1 LLGSCIITGGLALFA
16 LSCSSPDP
24 TETVP
29 DTPGGTEFGAIDPA
43 NGSAE
48 CMGDDAGTLPFDDP
62 GGLVSGFKDD
72 GDPNSFVCT
81 AKEVFIATA
90 DVIQVFD
97 PAANGGAGAFVAFDP
112 ENPPHCNEGDDI
124 TFKMAAHVEQNA
136 VSERQ
141 DIGIWIA
148 TDGGNA
154 KTGDCNH
161 YNLPDDATGT
171 TNLDGDQC
179 AGLAQGGTT
188 VVDLGTLTVPCNPDP
203 ETSNLSVGSCIGWK
217 VPADDA
223 ECSDDADGNNTSGQP
238 TDFRAGTLPTNKSKC
253 NCEPFVVPII
263 VDQSATI
270 EVKKVCDPTTD
281 TGTFDLLID
290 GSNAFGD
297 EKACGGTTGTQT
309 VSAGTSADPGAD
321 HTVGENDFT
330 TADYTTTHACTRN
343 GSNDATLAGSGTTI
357 DPVHVEPDDAIVC
370 TFTNVR
376 KGGILI
382 KKETNP
388 DGATGTFSFTH
399 NVGTSSD
406 PTVTSPFTLSDG
418 GSQAFSKVI
427 PGTYTVTEADPAP
440 AFDLES
446 LDCDDDAS
454 ATPSTTSGRVATI
467 KVDPGETVTCTYTNK
482 QRGSIIIKKETNP
495 DGASGSFSFAHNVG
509 SNSDPTVTTPFSLS
523 DGGSQTFTNVKPGNY
538 TVTESDPTPAF
549 DLESL
554 DCDDDA
560 SATPSTTAGLLA
572 TVKVDP
578 GETVTCT
585 YTNKQR
591 ATVTVN
597 KRESGALPLT
607 HAWSFEIRTGASTI
621 AAGTVIATGS
631 ANTTTGVVTFACS
644 PNPNAFCGN
653 VSSIANIIP
662 GNYQLCETGMPA
674 GYSNNITGFTPLGAI
689 PEGADN
695 STECINIT
703 LGAGGS
709 GVPTGV
715 PNPIDNTP
723 PPGGDAR
730 TIGYWK
736 NWSSC
741 TGGKQYIKAVANGD
755 ISKTLDG
762 RLPELIGDLN
772 ITTCAVGF
780 DILNKSDIVSHKKKA
795 NDAAYGLAAQLLA
808 AKFNVEAGAGTC
820 AAATNAIA
828 GAQALLDL
836 INFTGTGNYLVK
848 ASANRTAALGFAATL
863 DSYNNNTLCP

>member
-1 LLGSCIITGGLALFA
+1 
-16 LSCSSPDP
+16 
-24 TETVP
+24 
-29 DTPGGTEFGAIDPA
+29 
-43 NGSAE
+43 
-48 CMGDDAGTLPFDDP
+48 
-62 GGLVSGFKDD
+62 
-72 GDPNSFVCT
+72 
-81 AKEVFIATA
+81 
-90 DVIQVFD
+90 
-97 PAANGGAGAFVAFDP
+97 
-112 ENPPHCNEGDDI
+112 
-124 TFKMAAHVEQNA
+124 
-136 VSERQ
+136 
-141 DIGIWIA
+141 
-148 TDGGNA
+148 
-154 KTGDCNH
+154 
-161 YNLPDDATGT
+161 
-171 TNLDGDQC
+171 
-179 AGLAQGGTT
+179 
-188 VVDLGTLTVPCNPDP
+188 
-203 ETSNLSVGSCIGWK
+203 
-217 VPADDA
+217 
-223 ECSDDADGNNTSGQP
+223 
-238 TDFRAGTLPTNKSKC
+238 
-253 NCEPFVVPII
+253 
-263 VDQSATI
+263 
-270 EVKKVCDPTTD
+270 
-281 TGTFDLLID
+281 
-290 GSNAFGD
+290 
-297 EKACGGTTGTQT
+297 
-309 VSAGTSADPGAD
+309 
-321 HTVGENDFT
+321 
-330 TADYTTTHACTRN
+330 
-343 GSNDATLAGSGTTI
+343 
-357 DPVHVEPDDAIVC
+357 VEPDDAIVC

-406 PTVTSPFTLSDG
+406 PAVTSPFTLSDG

-454 ATPSTTSGRVATI
+454 ATPSTTSGRVATV

-482 QRGSIIIKKETNP
+482 QRGSIVIKKETNP

-538 TVTESDPTPAF
+538 TVTESNPTPAF

-560 SATPSTTAGLLA
+560 SATPSTTAGLVA

-585 YTNKQR
+585 YTNKKR
-591 ATVTVN
+591 ATVTLN

-607 HAWSFEIRTGASTI
+607 HAWSFEIRTGASTS

-631 ANTTTGVVTFACS
+631 ANTTTGVVDFACS
-644 PNPNAFCGN
+644 PNPNAYCGN

-674 GYSNNITGFTPLGAI
+674 GYSNNITGFTPLGAT
-689 PEGADN
+689 PEGGDN

-741 TGGKQYIKAVANGD
+741 TGGRQYTKAVASGD

-780 DILNKSDIVSHKKKA
+780 DILNKSDIQNHKKKA

-828 GAQALLDL
+828 GGQALLDL